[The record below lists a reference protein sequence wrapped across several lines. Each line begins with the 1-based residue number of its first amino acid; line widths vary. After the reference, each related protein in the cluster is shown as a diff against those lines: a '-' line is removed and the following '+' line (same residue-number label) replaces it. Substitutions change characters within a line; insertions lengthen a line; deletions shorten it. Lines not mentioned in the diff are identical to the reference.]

1 MRHPKETPMDAR
13 QTFEPSRSRFV
24 FAAALALLVAA
35 CTSVEVTPEAGALEQ
50 LRRPDRVLVYN
61 FAVTPQEIQL
71 DAVGSAITNTFDG
84 TADSVQE
91 QQVGHAVADALAK
104 HLVSSINGMGLN
116 AVRASGPAPSAG
128 TDLLIMGQ
136 LVSIDE
142 GSAAER
148 MIIGLGAGRSQVQA
162 HVQVY
167 ESVAGRSIPIESMTG
182 SAKSSLMPGAAET
195 MGVGAITGH
204 LLVSTA
210 ITAGS
215 QIANQTLSANV
226 DSEAGRLGDKIASQ
240 LKALFVQQGWIA
252 GS

>member
-1 MRHPKETPMDAR
+1 MRHPKETPMNAR

-71 DAVGSAITNTFDG
+71 DAVGSAITNTLDG

-148 MIIGLGAGRSQVQA
+148 MIIGLGAGQQPGRGARSGLRERRRPKRPDREHDRLGEEQPD
-162 HVQVY
+162 
-167 ESVAGRSIPIESMTG
+167 AGRGRDDGRRRDHRPSVGLDRDHRRLADRQPD
-182 SAKSSLMPGAAET
+182 AERQRRFR
-195 MGVGAITGH
+195 
-204 LLVSTA
+204 SRP
-210 ITAGS
+210 
-215 QIANQTLSANV
+215 
-226 DSEAGRLGDKIASQ
+226 AGR
-240 LKALFVQQGWIA
+240 
-252 GS
+252 

>member
-1 MRHPKETPMDAR
+1 MRAR
-13 QTFEPSRSRFV
+13 NRHTLAGSRHV
-24 FAAALALLVAA
+24 VAAALLALLGA
-35 CTSVEVTPEAGALEQ
+35 CTSVEVTPEVGASETLS
-50 LRRPDRVLVYN
+50 RPDRVLVYN
-61 FAVTPQEIQL
+61 FAVTPQEVQL
-71 DAVGSAITNTFDG
+71 DAIGSAITNSIDG

-91 QQVGHAVADALAK
+91 QQVGHAVANALAK
-104 HLVSSINGMGLN
+104 HLVSSINGMGLV
-116 AVRASGPAPSAG
+116 AVRASGPVPPAG

-167 ESVAGRSIPIESMTG
+167 ESVAGRTIPIESMTG

-252 GS
+252 GG

>member
-1 MRHPKETPMDAR
+1 MRAR
-13 QTFEPSRSRFV
+13 NRHTLAGPRLV
-24 FAAALALLVAA
+24 VAAALLALLGA
-35 CTSVEVTPEAGALEQ
+35 CTSVEVTPEVGASETLS
-50 LRRPDRVLVYN
+50 RPDRVLVYN
-61 FAVTPQEIQL
+61 FAVTPQEVQL
-71 DAVGSAITNTFDG
+71 DAIGSAITNSIDG

-91 QQVGHAVADALAK
+91 QQVGHAVANALAK
-104 HLVSSINGMGLN
+104 HLVSSINGMGLV
-116 AVRASGPAPSAG
+116 AVRASGPVPPAG

-167 ESVAGRSIPIESMTG
+167 ESVAGRTIPIESMTG

>member
-1 MRHPKETPMDAR
+1 MRAR
-13 QTFEPSRSRFV
+13 NRHTLAGSRLV
-24 FAAALALLVAA
+24 VATAMLALVGA
-35 CTSVEVTPEAGALEQ
+35 CTSVEVTPEVGASETLS
-50 LRRPDRVLVYN
+50 RPDRVLVYN
-61 FAVTPQEIQL
+61 FAVTPQEVQL
-71 DAVGSAITNTFDG
+71 DAIGSAITNSIDG

-91 QQVGHAVADALAK
+91 QQVGHAVANALAK
-104 HLVSSINGMGLN
+104 HLVSSINGMGLV
-116 AVRASGPAPSAG
+116 AVRASGPVPPAG

-167 ESVAGRSIPIESMTG
+167 ESVAGRTIPIESMTG